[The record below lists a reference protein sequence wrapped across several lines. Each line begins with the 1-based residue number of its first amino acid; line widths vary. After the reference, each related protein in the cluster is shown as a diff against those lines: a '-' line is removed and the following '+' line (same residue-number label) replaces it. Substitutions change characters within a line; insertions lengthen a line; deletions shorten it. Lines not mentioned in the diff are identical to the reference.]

1 MSKMNK
7 TKVYEVYEVYDEII
21 NWFDDART
29 KSLMESEYLNLIV
42 NTIPPKGTI
51 LDLGCGTGEPIAQ
64 FFIEKGFKVT
74 GVDGSQKMIELCK
87 KRFPNESWIVSDM
100 RNINLQQQ
108 FDAILAWHSFFHL
121 DHDSQRKMFKI
132 FASHIKP
139 GGVLA
144 FTSGEEEGEVWS
156 DNGGQQLYH
165 ASLST
170 KEYSSLLE
178 SFSFKVLIHKIRD
191 PECGEATIWVAQ
203 KI

>member
-1 MSKMNK
+1 MNK
-7 TKVYEVYEVYDEII
+7 TKVYEVYDEII

-87 KRFPNESWIVSDM
+87 KRFPSESWIVSDM

-178 SFSFKVLIHKIRD
+178 SFSFKVLIHKVRD

>member
-1 MSKMNK
+1 MNKGNK
-7 TKVYEVYEVYDEII
+7 TKVYEVYDEII

-42 NTIPPKGTI
+42 ETIPPQSSI
-51 LDLGCGTGEPIAQ
+51 LDLGCGTGEPIAK

-87 KRFPNESWIVSDM
+87 KRFPSERWIVSDM
-100 RNINLQQQ
+100 RDIHLQQR

-121 DHDSQRKMFKI
+121 DCDSQRNIFKI
-132 FASHIKP
+132 FESHIKP
-139 GGVLA
+139 CGILA

-156 DNGGQQLYH
+156 ENGGQQLYH

-170 KEYSSLLE
+170 KEYNSLLYD
-178 SFSFKVLIHKIRD
+178 SSFKVLVHKVRD
-191 PECGEATIWVAQ
+191 PECGEATVWLAQ
-203 KI
+203 KT